1 MANYRGVDKSVLVE
15 TIENAMDYVL
25 RQNFNMAAKRHF
37 DAWIDGTKLNILKQ
51 SCTSEELARNMKLTG
66 AENLFKPLSNELNAV
81 WDKDISPS
89 TQKLIKN
96 LKKWSAF

>member
-1 MANYRGVDKSVLVE
+1 MTIIEQLKEKKMANYRGVDKSVLVE

-51 SCTSEELARNMKLTG
+51 PKNK
-66 AENLFKPLSNELNAV
+66 NHF
-81 WDKDISPS
+81 
-89 TQKLIKN
+89 LI
-96 LKKWSAF
+96 LPMD